1 MIENLRRAV
10 RGLRRDPILWLTA
23 TLTLALCIGANTTV
37 FSLVNSILLRP
48 LPFPDSGRIYWVS
61 ERMGK
66 TQAEIGTGADY
77 YSLREA
83 RHVFAEVGAFDTLT
97 LNWSGREKPEQ
108 LDAAQVTR
116 SFFSV
121 LGTSPMMGRYLAAEE
136 EGRKAPAVVVVSYPF
151 WRGRLGGNPHV
162 VGETLILDGLTHTIV
177 GVMPQGFDYPR
188 GMQIWRPLPM
198 DESGQRP
205 RSAMRPMRLVNMLA
219 RLQSPLSDEQLE
231 AQMPQVTASIRAEYP
246 GDFEKAG
253 FLDGMRILAT
263 PLQRRITGD
272 LRPALMVL
280 SGAVLLVLL
289 IACANLANLLL
300 ARAAAR
306 EREMAV
312 RMALGSGKARVVR
325 QMLQESLLLAVP
337 GGLIG
342 IDLAFF
348 AVALLNRWK
357 PLVLDRY
364 PPIAMDLRTLGFT
377 VVLTLITG
385 LVFGIAPAL
394 GVSGVKIQEALK
406 SAGSGHGGSRGGA
419 RARRSLVVVELG
431 VSLVLLI
438 AAGLLGKS
446 FLNLRSEELG
456 FPAGKLL
463 TLRVNLTGPEYA
475 TGPAQQRYYA
485 QVLERLRPLP
495 MVRAAAIS
503 TDLPLT
509 GDRPFQTN
517 NFQVA
522 GRVPLPMAQ
531 WSITAASCPRD
542 ELADRVKGE
551 ATPQ

>member
-188 GMQIWRPLPM
+188 GTQIWRPLPM

-219 RLQSPLSDEQLE
+219 RLQSPLSDEQLQ

-263 PLQRRITGD
+263 RCN
-272 LRPALMVL
+272 
-280 SGAVLLVLL
+280 GAS
-289 IACANLANLLL
+289 
-300 ARAAAR
+300 RA
-306 EREMAV
+306 
-312 RMALGSGKARVVR
+312 
-325 QMLQESLLLAVP
+325 
-337 GGLIG
+337 
-342 IDLAFF
+342 
-348 AVALLNRWK
+348 
-357 PLVLDRY
+357 
-364 PPIAMDLRTLGFT
+364 TC
-377 VVLTLITG
+377 
-385 LVFGIAPAL
+385 
-394 GVSGVKIQEALK
+394 
-406 SAGSGHGGSRGGA
+406 
-419 RARRSLVVVELG
+419 ARR
-431 VSLVLLI
+431 
-438 AAGLLGKS
+438 
-446 FLNLRSEELG
+446 
-456 FPAGKLL
+456 
-463 TLRVNLTGPEYA
+463 
-475 TGPAQQRYYA
+475 
-485 QVLERLRPLP
+485 
-495 MVRAAAIS
+495 
-503 TDLPLT
+503 
-509 GDRPFQTN
+509 
-517 NFQVA
+517 
-522 GRVPLPMAQ
+522 
-531 WSITAASCPRD
+531 
-542 ELADRVKGE
+542 
-551 ATPQ
+551 